1 MTGPV
6 FTAKG
11 QHRRSGARLKEARLA
26 IVAAADELRVAIGSA
41 VVADNAFC
49 RAYNARE
56 IAFDAWVYETVRN
69 VSPKTLYNWRAA
81 AKDGDD
87 KRLMGSSA
95 RNREGTSC
103 LAVAYDGQVAAFIAL
118 MLEQQPRLNDEQIR
132 KLVAARFGET
142 LEVKRAGGEVKRVA
156 LPSVY
161 GFRRYL
167 APIRRHIK
175 EEHAKAPTKARQ
187 ILGAN
192 AEAILPEIRPTAD
205 VIRGVSKEGG
215 A

>member
-1 MTGPV
+1 
-6 FTAKG
+6 
-11 QHRRSGARLKEARLA
+11 LKEARLA
-26 IVAAADELRVAIGSA
+26 IVAAADELRVPIGSA

-56 IAFDAWVYETVRN
+56 IGFDAWVYETVQN

-142 LEVKRAGGEVKRVA
+142 LEVKRAGGEVRVA
-156 LPSVY
+156 LPTVY

-167 APIRRHIK
+167 APIRRRIK
-175 EEHAKAPTKARQ
+175 EERAKASTKAQQ
-187 ILGAN
+187 IRGPN
-192 AEAILPEIRPTAD
+192 AKAILHD
-205 VIRGVSKEGG
+205 VPLTVDLIRGASKDCG